1 MKSSDITELIRTAV
15 ARGGSLSL
23 SQQLRSVFEIAA
35 AAGELPE
42 GMPLPSVR
50 VLARRLGVAP
60 NTVVRAYK
68 QLEAEG
74 LVRVLPRRGYYV
86 AGSDRGLARPARA
99 QVQGLVDEALRAAER
114 AGLDTIQFLQLVSRV
129 IKARRDQR
137 ARIAVVGERD
147 AALQNRVDVIARALA
162 DLPVEVRPLS
172 YEELSAA
179 EGPAKAAGFDSYL
192 VPTLDIEKATRLL
205 GPHAHRILPMYL
217 TLAGNVRSF
226 IASKPARTRFGVIAS
241 REEYRARLATAIR
254 RLHSAT
260 ARIATAS
267 VDNRAAVDRVVA
279 ESDVLLVASPALPRM
294 PRGIKTTQPTVEM
307 VFLPDDETIQR
318 IRAIVAADTSGRRA

>member
-1 MKSSDITELIRTAV
+1 MKSLDITALIRSAV
-15 ARGGSLSL
+15 GHGGPLSL

-42 GMPLPSVR
+42 GLQLPSVR
-50 VLARRLGVAP
+50 TLAKQLGLAP

-74 LVRVLPRRGYYV
+74 LVRASPRRGYYI

-114 AGLDTIQFLQLVSRV
+114 AGLDTVQFLQLVSRV
-129 IKARRDQR
+129 VKARREQR
-137 ARIAVVGERD
+137 ERIAVVGERD
-147 AALQNRVDVIARALA
+147 AALESRVEVIARALA
-162 DLPVEVRPLS
+162 DLPVEVRSLS
-172 YEELSAA
+172 FEDLDAPD
-179 EGPAKAAGFDSYL
+179 GPVRAAGFDSYL
-192 VPTLDIEKATRLL
+192 VPTLDIERATRLL

-226 IASKPARTRFGVIAS
+226 IASKPARTRFGVVAS
-241 REEYRARLATAIR
+241 REEYQARLATAIR
-254 RLHSAT
+254 RVHSPG
-260 ARIATAS
+260 ARINTAP
-267 VDNRAAVDRVVA
+267 VDRKGAVERVVR

-294 PRGIKTTQPTVEM
+294 PRTVKVTQPMIEM
-307 VFLPDDETIQR
+307 VFLPDDETIRR
-318 IRAIVAADTSGRRA
+318 IRAIVAADTSGRRG